1 MMISILAGLNPCF
14 VGRWTSTSQ
23 NKTILIIN
31 KLKNFTKEIFTSLNK
46 KLTISKR
53 VQRYDF
59 FLSYASQLILKNSTI
74 FALILTV
81 HNTTMG
87 KKQFLPPLPHT
98 IR

>member
-1 MMISILAGLNPCF
+1 MTSVKASLNPYCSWT
-14 VGRWTSTSQ
+14 WTSTSQ

-31 KLKNFTKEIFTSLNK
+31 KLKSFAKEIFTSINK
-46 KLTISKR
+46 KLTVSKR

-59 FLSYASQLILKNSTI
+59 FLNYASQLILKNSTN
-74 FALILTV
+74 FATNLTA
-81 HNTTMG
+81 HNTTTD